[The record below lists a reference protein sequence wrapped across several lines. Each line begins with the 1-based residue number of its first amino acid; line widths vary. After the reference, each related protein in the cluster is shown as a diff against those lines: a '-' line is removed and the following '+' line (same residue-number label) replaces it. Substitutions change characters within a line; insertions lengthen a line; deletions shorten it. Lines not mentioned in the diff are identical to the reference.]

1 MEWNE
6 LKSIWKKANDQLGP
20 EGRVNETVVQSMI
33 KRRSNTIISRILRL
47 MRLKMWLTSIIGGLV
62 LLMAGWLGVMTDWDE
77 VSTIYGLTMTHGQLI
92 VILLISVVLILSIFI
107 ISRSNYKK
115 IRKYQ
120 QSTLPL
126 KSNLEAIHKIMKVH
140 VHHTALPDAVM
151 IPVVFLFFLWN
162 RLFGEDGF
170 AWDLKVI
177 IILAFL
183 LSSPFWSYRFSKWL
197 QMRKYGEYI
206 EDLKN
211 CIVELEEDSWIG
223 KPN

>member
-6 LKSIWKKANDQLGP
+6 LKSIWKKANDQLGA
-20 EGRVNETVVQSMI
+20 EDRVSQTVVQSMI

-62 LLMAGWLGVMTDWDE
+62 LLMAAWLSIVTDFKE
-77 VSTIYGLTMTHGQLI
+77 VSTIYGITMTHGQLI
-92 VILLISVVLILSIFI
+92 LILLISVALILSIFV

-120 QSTLPL
+120 RSALPL
-126 KSNLEAIHKIMKVH
+126 KSNLKAIHQIMQTH

-162 RLFGEDGF
+162 SLFGGDGF
-170 AWDLKVI
+170 AWDLKI
-177 IILAFL
+177 FIILAFL
-183 LSSPFWSYRFSKWL
+183 LSSPFWSYRLSKWL
-197 QMRKYGEYI
+197 QLRKYGEYI
-206 EDLKN
+206 EDLKACLN
-211 CIVELEEDSWIG
+211 ELEGEES
-223 KPN
+223 PLN